1 MGDAR
6 ERVGDPEQKLDD
18 AEQDD
23 CPLCLHRDRRD
34 EEEDHPIGEQH
45 AESEEDAEDAARRP
59 DCQRDRVFHH
69 AGAELEDGCAD
80 HADQVV
86 QPTLRAPAHR
96 TYLCAVI

>member
-45 AESEEDAEDAARRP
+45 AESEEDAEDAA
-59 DCQRDRVFHH
+59 
-69 AGAELEDGCAD
+69 AGTLTCFRYMVHFLRELELSRLRPR
-80 HADQVV
+80 HQKWPPSSPP
-86 QPTLRAPAHR
+86 PTRLPLWYPR
-96 TYLCAVI
+96 